1 MKRTMQYIIA
11 MAAVLWMALP
21 QVKAQGLE
29 EDFDPGVMYIMRN
42 EGLHIP
48 YEEGNEWEITF
59 TALDTLGN
67 EYYSPVGMEIKGGL
81 NDDSTYV
88 VMQTV
93 DSILM
98 YQPEPLMQPDVFVI
112 TEEYFPYIAQVDSN
126 TTIHFYGDIALPLP
140 IVGQKVVCNIFKEPL
155 RVGFMGTVL
164 QIETKGTEV
173 VMVCDP
179 KVERLK
185 DFYQQV
191 IYSGGGGRTTEA
203 EEYARE
209 ISKAQRIR
217 RGVIVE
223 PLRAPAEIDDPDISF
238 SDELFVNFKKELIK
252 DHLTVG
258 LNLSGPVSFKAVVNV
273 FVSGEEKRGLN
284 MSFEV
289 APKGN
294 VEIKAEA
301 KTDIPIPGVG
311 WKLEN
316 DAPFN
321 TEMKGALGLYVHAEG
336 SVTVNLGGVG
346 LSAKAHM
353 SYLENVETGEY
364 EFERS
369 GTTTEFNLE
378 DISVTLA
385 AVAALRAGIEA
396 EVELCGCAN
405 SAFSLYV
412 NIPEISGQIKMT
424 FTDWG
429 SGDEPTPEDLL
440 KAYKSFGDDNYAKI
454 AVGLR
459 GGFEAKVGNDY
470 VEGGVKTT
478 LESDFWS
485 AQANFAPELD
495 KSDSKFGKY
504 TFLEETIGVD
514 RPTQIS
520 IDSYLLSLAL
530 ADIYVWAYDTESKN
544 WYTKKKFGKVGIL
557 GSFNITDNINLKMGR
572 TYDLY
577 PVYDISLC
585 NDDIS
590 DVVFA
595 QNIYVP
601 YVIKMHEVNVND
613 FETLTFEATPC
624 AQAIEAANNA
634 VNATWGFEYK
644 QAAEKEWTQVETE
657 LVGGKLSAKVPV
669 PETTPLKYSARAF
682 LKLDDKYSYSSSKD
696 FELPDQ
702 YAPMIGDVV
711 NIKYS
716 SATFTAELSSTLLES
731 NVYIVGF
738 EYENIV
744 TKEKKTIENSSGGTI
759 GLFELT
765 AENLEPSTT
774 YTVRAYSKLEGTNF
788 YHYSTETKTF
798 TTPAPIYD
806 LKAEKGIDM
815 ETGIYAEL
823 TATVLK
829 SIYDN
834 CSDLKFHVAESESK
848 LGQTEMCGIDK
859 EKAIVIDDE
868 VLITYRVEGLD
879 PKKKYY
885 YIVMG
890 TYVDNEVGV
899 SIPLESVTEQ
909 FSTDDVYDITLGSA
923 TLESMRAKLKGTI
936 SEYFLYEIANGL
948 AYTTKFYYGTSQSNV
963 KNRTSDKQAV
973 SISSKDIQTTLTGLE
988 PETKYYYMLAVESDF
1003 DEDEVYTSEIKSFT
1017 TPAIFQIETHDAVVE
1032 DAMVTL
1038 KATISDAALA
1048 EMGSENY
1055 NTIYAAFDLVVDEHK
1070 SELTKG
1076 AASEHVH
1083 RITDITSKGTS
1094 LTVDVYLEP
1103 GTTYHFRALIYV
1115 DGKEYYGSTKSFTTL
1130 EYDGGL
1136 IPLVRKYRPDASAPW
1151 VPIIVKPEEKHL
1163 ATPLK
1168 ELIKE

>member
-1 MKRTMQYIIA
+1 MKRTMLYLVA
-11 MAAVLWMALP
+11 MAAALWMAMP
-21 QVKAQGLE
+21 QVKAQGVQ
-29 EDFDPGVMYIMRN
+29 EDFDPGIMYIMRN
-42 EGLHIP
+42 EGIHIP
-48 YEEGNEWEITF
+48 FEEGNEWEITF
-59 TALDTLGN
+59 TTLDTLGN
-67 EYYSPVGMEIKGGL
+67 EYYSPVGMEIKGGV
-81 NDDSTYV
+81 NEDSTYV

-98 YQPEPLMQPDVFVI
+98 YQPEPKMQPGVFVI

-126 TTIHFYGDIALPLP
+126 TTIHFFGDIPLPLP

-164 QIETKGTEV
+164 QIDTKSTEV

-191 IYSGGGGRTTEA
+191 IYSGGGGRTSES
-203 EEYARE
+203 EEYVRE

-223 PLRAPAEIDDPDISF
+223 PLRAPTEIDDPDIVF
-238 SDELFVNFKKELIK
+238 SDELFVNFKKEIVK
-252 DHLTVG
+252 NHLSVG
-258 LNLSGPVSFKAVVNV
+258 LNISGPVSFKAVVNV

-294 VEIKAEA
+294 AEIKAEA
-301 KTDIPIPGVG
+301 KIDVPIPGVG
-311 WKLEN
+311 LNLEK

-321 TEMKGALGLYVHAEG
+321 TNLKGTVGVYVHAEG
-336 SVTVNLGGVG
+336 SATFNLGGIG
-346 LSAKAHM
+346 ISAKAHM
-353 SYLENVETGEY
+353 SYLENVETGKY
-364 EFERS
+364 EFEKS
-369 GTTTEFNLE
+369 GRTTEVNIE

-385 AVAALRAGIEA
+385 AAAALRAGIEA
-396 EVELCGCAN
+396 EAELCGCAS
-405 SAFSLYV
+405 SAFNLYV

-429 SGDEPTPEDLL
+429 ESKEPTPEDLL
-440 KAYKSFGDDNYAKI
+440 KAYKSFGDDNFAKI

-470 VEGGVKTT
+470 AETGVKAT
-478 LESDFWS
+478 LETDFWS

-495 KSDSKFGKY
+495 KSDPQFGKY
-504 TFLEETIGVD
+504 TFLEETVGVD

-520 IDSYLLSLAL
+520 IDSYLLSLAW

-544 WYTKKKFGKVGIL
+544 WYTKKQFGEVGTL
-557 GSFNITDNINLKMGR
+557 GSFNITDKINLKMGR

-577 PVYDISLC
+577 PVYDITLC

-601 YVIKMHEVNVND
+601 YLIKMHEVNVND

-624 AQAIEAANNA
+624 TQAIEAANNSM
-634 VNATWGFEYK
+634 NATWGFEYK
-644 QAAEKEWTQVETE
+644 QATEKEWTQVEVE
-657 LVGGKLSAKVPV
+657 LIEGKLSAKVPV
-669 PETTPLKYSARAF
+669 PKTISLKYSARAF
-682 LKLDDKYSYSSSKD
+682 LKLDNKYSYSSSKD
-696 FELPDQ
+696 FELLDHYTP
-702 YAPMIGDVV
+702 ITGEVI

-716 SATFTAELSSTLLES
+716 SATFTAELSNALSES
-731 NVYIVGF
+731 YGHIVGF

-744 TKEKKTIENSSGGTI
+744 TKEKKTIEGPHRGTI

-765 AENLEPSTT
+765 AEDLEPSTT
-774 YTVRAYSKLEGTNF
+774 YTVRAYSRIEDTSIQD
-788 YHYSTETKTF
+788 YSKETKTF

-806 LKAEKGIDM
+806 LKAKKGVDM

-834 CSDLKFHVAESESK
+834 CSDLKFHVAESESE
-848 LGQTEMCGIDK
+848 LGKTEMCGIDK
-859 EKAIVIDDE
+859 EEAVVIDDE
-868 VLITYRVEGLD
+868 VIITYRAEGLE
-879 PKKKYY
+879 PGKSYY
-885 YIVMG
+885 YNVMG

-899 SIPLESVTEQ
+899 SIPLESVTER
-909 FSTDDVYDITLGSA
+909 FSTDDAYDITLGSA
-923 TLESMRAKLKGTI
+923 TLESMTAKLKGTV
-936 SEYFLYEIANGL
+936 SEYFLYEITHGI
-948 AYTTKFYYGTSQSNV
+948 AYTARFYYGKSQSSV
-963 KNRTSDKQAV
+963 KNRNSDKQAV
-973 SISSKDIQTTLTGLE
+973 SISSKDIQTTITGLE
-988 PETKYYYMLAVESDF
+988 PESKYYYMLAVESDF
-1003 DEDEVYTSEIKSFT
+1003 DENEVYTSEIKSFT
-1017 TPAIFQIETHDAVVE
+1017 TPALFQIETNEAVVE

-1038 KATISDAALA
+1038 KATISESALA
-1048 EMGSENY
+1048 EMESDSY
-1055 NTIYAAFDLVVDEHK
+1055 NTIFAAFDLVTDEHK

-1076 AASEHVH
+1076 TASEHVS
-1083 RITDITSKGTS
+1083 RITDITRTGTS
-1094 LTVDVYLEP
+1094 LSVDVYLEP
-1103 GTTYHFRALIYV
+1103 GTTYHYRALIYV

-1136 IPLVRKYRPDASAPW
+1136 IPLVRKYRTNASAPW
-1151 VPIIVKPEEKHL
+1151 LPIIVKPEERHL
-1163 ATPLK
+1163 AIPLK